1 MLLMCCLSGGRKDII
16 TRAANIVGLIVVG
29 AISAQYV
36 SAVSGWSYR
45 SGDMLFSLQGI
56 LDSIMPGLLPLGLT
70 LLAWI
75 LLDKKNMKIT
85 TVFIIFILI
94 AIVGGLSELLIVA

>member
-1 MLLMCCLSGGRKDII
+1 
-16 TRAANIVGLIVVG
+16 
-29 AISAQYV
+29 
-36 SAVSGWSYR
+36 
-45 SGDMLFSLQGI
+45 
-56 LDSIMPGLLPLGLT
+56 MPGLLSLGLT

>member
-1 MLLMCCLSGGRKDII
+1 MLLMCCL
-16 TRAANIVGLIVVG
+16 
-29 AISAQYV
+29 SAQYV

>member
-1 MLLMCCLSGGRKDII
+1 
-16 TRAANIVGLIVVG
+16 
-29 AISAQYV
+29 
-36 SAVSGWSYR
+36 
-45 SGDMLFSLQGI
+45 MLFRSLHV
-56 LDSIMPGLLPLGLT
+56 LFMPGLLPLGLT